1 MYSASGSDETAD
13 GHGAERICI
22 LFPSGPAAGSG
33 CRLSLIH
40 IFHVPV
46 IGIHNIFKRKR
57 IGKRTVQMAAIIG
70 GPHQNYRIRS
80 VFPNDWDHLF
90 RISGNLF
97 PGNVSIGLVAD
108 LIKNPRLVGV
118 CLLYT
123 SRCV

>member
-1 MYSASGSDETAD
+1 
-13 GHGAERICI
+13 
-22 LFPSGPAAGSG
+22 
-33 CRLSLIH
+33 
-40 IFHVPV
+40 
-46 IGIHNIFKRKR
+46 
-57 IGKRTVQMAAIIG
+57 MAAIIG

-118 CLLYT
+118 MSAELVKKIFRLLN
-123 SRCV
+123 VLIGVAVV